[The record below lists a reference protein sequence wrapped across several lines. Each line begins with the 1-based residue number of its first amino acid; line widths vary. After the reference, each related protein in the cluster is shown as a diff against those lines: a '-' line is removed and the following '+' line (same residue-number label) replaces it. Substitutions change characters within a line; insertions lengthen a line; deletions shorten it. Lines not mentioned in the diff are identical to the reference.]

1 MQPLGSDLR
10 QQATLGSLTSDV
22 VKTSAIEGE
31 ILDPARVHP
40 SIAWHFGIGDA
51 GVASGDLHIEG
62 IVHVTLD
69 STQHYGQIL
78 TGERLF
84 GWYAALFP
92 TVRGGGRPIP
102 PAPGASI
109 PFR

>member
-1 MQPLGSDLR
+1 M
-10 QQATLGSLTSDV
+10 
-22 VKTSAIEGE
+22 KTSTIEGE
-31 ILDPARVHP
+31 ILDPARVCSP
-40 SIAWHFGIGDA
+40 IAWHVGIGDL
-51 GVASGDLHIEG
+51 GVATGDHHIEG

-69 STQHYGQIL
+69 LTQHYDQIL

-102 PAPGASI
+102 PAPGASN